1 MKILILA
8 AACFAMLIAC
18 NQHQTTPTPITP
30 GFSLDSAKAAIDANN
45 RAFTESIEK
54 GDSLLFIS
62 GYATDGCVIPDG
74 GMPKMCGKDGLAK
87 FYAYVRSMSVASI
100 KLTTTEVTGGEE
112 LVSEEGNY
120 DVIAKDG
127 SSIDKGRFLVTWKKE
142 SGTWKK
148 YRDIWNSEIP
158 APAPSTK

>member
-1 MKILILA
+1 MKTLLLLA
-8 AACFAMLIAC
+8 AGFAMLAAC
-18 NQHQTTPTPITP
+18 NQHQTTPVPITP
-30 GFSLDSAKAAIDANN
+30 GFSLDSVKAAIDANN

-54 GDSLLFIS
+54 RDSLLFIS
-62 GYATDGCVIPDG
+62 GYTTDGCVIPDG
-74 GMPKMCGKDGLAK
+74 GMPRMCGKEGLAQ
-87 FYAYVRSMSVASI
+87 FFSYAMNMSVASI

-127 SSIDKGRFLVTWKKE
+127 SSLDKGRFLVTWKKE

-148 YRDIWNSEIP
+148 YRDIWNTDVP
-158 APAPSTK
+158 PAAPATK